1 MMSPRFDTAPS
12 AGAAGCHYQQEL
24 TADPKRVGHV
34 RRIVAAFLRY
44 WGWGELVDP
53 AAMCVTELLSNVRRH
68 ADPDECVLLLETSDT
83 GVRIVVSDDT
93 PELPVVLEP
102 DWFSDSGRGMFLL
115 SKTADAWGAVPT
127 DEGKDVWVELRPAS
141 EEVAA

>member
-1 MMSPRFDTAPS
+1 MTSF
-12 AGAAGCHYQQEL
+12 AGTSGRRYQQEL
-24 TADPKRVGHV
+24 IADPKRIGDV
-34 RRIVAAFLRY
+34 RRIVAAFLRS
-44 WGWGELVDP
+44 WGWAELVEP

-68 ADPDECVLLLETSDT
+68 ADSDECVLLLETSAR

-127 DEGKDVWVELRPAS
+127 DEGKDVWVELCPAS

>member
-1 MMSPRFDTAPS
+1 MTSF
-12 AGAAGCHYQQEL
+12 AGTGGCHYQQEL
-24 TADPKRVGHV
+24 IAEPKRIGDV

-44 WGWGELVDP
+44 WGWAELVEP

-68 ADPDECVLLLETSDT
+68 ADSDECVLHLEAFDS

-93 PELPVVLEP
+93 PELPVILEP
-102 DWFSDSGRGMFLL
+102 GWFSDSGRGMFLL

-127 DEGKDVWVELRPAS
+127 DKGKDVWVEFRPTS